1 MTYIGRLTNK
11 SIDRSGIAILSLFIY
26 AHIVISTRILHVG
39 LTGGHNW
46 ATGEWLINYGGGFV
60 RRGLSGALILLLP
73 LNPKLLLILL
83 SAFLLILVTFV
94 YTIMIWS
101 FLKLKHDFYLI
112 LLMIN
117 PAGLLFIAWDQNVY
131 IRKEWL
137 GYVLLILLILN
148 IERFKSIKLEYFIII
163 VFNISIFCSEVVAA
177 FVPVIFILLRN
188 SVSKT
193 RMKIPA
199 ARIFFLITS
208 AITLTTVTVFHGSK
222 LNSMEVCNT
231 LVTHGFDPNKNCNG
245 AIGTLGYS
253 ILEAVS
259 HFKTDFPGYLMY
271 IPLAILGSIPIALTK
286 WHRNNRRLVLSAIL
300 GVFPLFF
307 IAWDYGR
314 WISIVVTELTIII
327 VLTNYLSKEYTPGKH
342 VSKINVWHKLLVS
355 FYLLW
360 GLGHGGNPLTN
371 GWIGPIPTLLDTIIT
386 LVN

>member
-1 MTYIGRLTNK
+1 MKYIGQPTRH
-11 SIDRSGIAILSLFIY
+11 SIDRSGIAILSLFIFAY
-26 AHIVISTRILHVG
+26 IVISTRILHVG

-60 RRGLSGALILLLP
+60 RRGLSGGLILLLP
-73 LNPKLLLILL
+73 LNPKQSLILL

-101 FLKLKHDFYLI
+101 FLKLKHDFHLI
-112 LLMIN
+112 LLLIN

-137 GYVLLILLILN
+137 GYVLLIVLILN
-148 IERFKSIKLEYFIII
+148 IERFKSIKLDYLIII
-163 VFNISIFCSEVVAA
+163 AFNLSIFCSEVVAA
-177 FVPVIFILLRN
+177 FIPVIFTLLGN

-193 RMKIPA
+193 R
-199 ARIFFLITS
+199 RNFLAPRTFLLIS
-208 AITLTTVTVFHGSK
+208 STVTLIIVMVFHGSK
-222 LNSMEVCNT
+222 LNSIEVCNT
-231 LVTHGFDPNKNCNG
+231 LVKHGFDPNKNCNG

-253 ILEAVS
+253 FLEAVS
-259 HFKTDFPGYLMY
+259 HFRTDFPGYLMY
-271 IPLAILGSIPIALTK
+271 IPLAILGLIPIALTK
-286 WHRNNRRLVLSAIL
+286 WHQNNRRLVLSAII

-314 WISIVVTELTIII
+314 WISIVITELTIII
-327 VLTNYLSKEYTPGKH
+327 VLTKYLSKEHTLEKH
-342 VSKINVWHKLLVS
+342 VSKINAWQKLLVAV
-355 FYLLW
+355 YLLW

-371 GWIGPIPTLLDTIIT
+371 GWIGPIPTLLGTIKT